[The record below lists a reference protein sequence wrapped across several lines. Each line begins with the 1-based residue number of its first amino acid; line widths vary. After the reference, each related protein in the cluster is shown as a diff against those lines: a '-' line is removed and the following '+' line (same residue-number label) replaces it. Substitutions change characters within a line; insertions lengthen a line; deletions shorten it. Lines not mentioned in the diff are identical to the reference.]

1 MSRVLPYAVPGGGNR
16 ARESGGGSKM
26 GSKKPSVLGKES
38 LMATWRNWAGNQ
50 IAHPQSIES
59 PRNVTEL
66 AAVVAEATAQG
77 QKVKAVGSG
86 HSFTSAAATD
96 GRMIRLD
103 NLSGIS
109 HVDRARNQVT
119 VGAGTRLSDLNTLLH
134 AEGLALAN
142 LGDIAYQTVAGA
154 ISTSTHGTGT
164 ALTGLAGQV
173 VAMTLVNGH
182 GEILECSDSCNA
194 DILDVGRVSVGAVG
208 VISDY
213 TLQAVPSFRLRAL
226 EQPMR
231 LDDVLENVHELAAAH
246 DHFEFFWIPHTKWA
260 LTKRNNRTDDELQP
274 LPRIKGWIEK
284 TFMENYA
291 FGALCRVGRV
301 RPSLIPRLATAL
313 PSSGSR
319 EYVDQS
325 FKIFASPRIVRFYEM
340 EHALPVEAVVPAL
353 RDIRAMVE
361 RKGYMLN
368 FPVEVRFTK
377 GDDVALSTAYGRESA
392 YIAVHVYKGMECEPF
407 FRDVE
412 DILRGYDARPHWGK
426 VHYREAEELSA
437 LYPRWNDFIALRNR
451 LDPLRTF
458 SNAYTDTVFGQ

>member
-1 MSRVLPYAVPGGGNR
+1 
-16 ARESGGGSKM
+16 
-26 GSKKPSVLGKES
+26 
-38 LMATWRNWAGNQ
+38 MAMWRNWAGNQ
-50 IAHPQSIES
+50 KANPVSIVA
-59 PRNVTEL
+59 PRSVGEL
-66 AAVVAEATAQG
+66 AALVASASGKG

-86 HSFTSAAATD
+86 HSFTSAAATN
-96 GRMIRLD
+96 GRMIRLE
-103 NLSGIS
+103 NLSGILHIDHAS
-109 HVDRARNQVT
+109 CQVT
-119 VGAGTRLSDLNTLLH
+119 VGAGTRLSDLNMLLH

-154 ISTSTHGTGT
+154 ISTSTHGTGK

-173 VAMTLVNGH
+173 VAMKLVNGQ
-182 GEILECSDSCNA
+182 GQIIECSKSLNA
-194 DILDVGRVSVGAVG
+194 HIFDVARVSVGALG
-208 VISDY
+208 IITEY

-231 LDDVLENVHELAAAH
+231 LDDVLENAHDLASAH

-260 LTKRNNRTDDELQP
+260 LTKRNNRTEDELQP
-274 LPRIKGWIEK
+274 LPRVKGWIEK

-291 FGALCRVGRV
+291 FGALCRVGRA

-340 EHALPVEAVVPAL
+340 EHALPVEGLVPAL
-353 RDIRAMVE
+353 REIRAMVD
-361 RKGYMLN
+361 RKGYLLN

-377 GDDVALSTAYGRESA
+377 GDDVPLSTAFGRDSA

-412 DILRGYDARPHWGK
+412 DILRAYDARPHWGK
-426 VHYREAEELSA
+426 MHYRDAEELSK
-437 LYPRWNDFIALRNR
+437 LYPRWDEFIALRNQ
-451 LDPLRTF
+451 LDPQRTF
-458 SNAYTDTVFGQ
+458 SNVYSDTVFGK

>member
-1 MSRVLPYAVPGGGNR
+1 
-16 ARESGGGSKM
+16 
-26 GSKKPSVLGKES
+26 
-38 LMATWRNWAGNQ
+38 MATWRNWAGNQ
-50 IAHPQSIES
+50 KANPLSIEAPKS
-59 PRNVTEL
+59 VSEL
-66 AAVVAEATAQG
+66 SAIVSRASEQG

-86 HSFTSAAATD
+86 HSFTSAAATN
-96 GRMIRLD
+96 GRMIRLE
-103 NLSGIS
+103 NLSGIL
-109 HVDRARNQVT
+109 HVDHASCQVT
-119 VGAGTRLSDLNTLLH
+119 VGAGTRLSDLNMLLH
-134 AEGLALAN
+134 TEGLALAN

-154 ISTSTHGTGT
+154 ISTSTHGTGK

-173 VAMTLVNGH
+173 VAMKLINGQ
-182 GEILECSDSCNA
+182 GEIIECSKSVNPH
-194 DILDVGRVSVGAVG
+194 IFDVARVSVGALG
-208 VISDY
+208 IITEY

-231 LDDVLENVHELAAAH
+231 LDEVLENAHELASAH

-260 LTKRNNRTDDELQP
+260 LTKRNNRTEDELQP
-274 LPRIKGWIEK
+274 LPRVKGWIEK

-291 FGALCRVGRV
+291 FGALCRVGRA

-340 EHALPVEAVVPAL
+340 EHALPVEALVPAL
-353 RDIRAMVE
+353 KEICAMVD
-361 RKGYMLN
+361 RKGYLLN

-377 GDDVALSTAYGRESA
+377 GDDVPLSTAYGRDSA

-412 DILRGYDARPHWGK
+412 DILRAYDARPHWGK
-426 VHYREAEELSA
+426 MHYRDAEELSK
-437 LYPRWNDFIALRNR
+437 LYPRWDEFIALRNQ
-451 LDPLRTF
+451 LDPQRTF
-458 SNAYTDTVFGQ
+458 TNAYSDTVFGK

>member
-1 MSRVLPYAVPGGGNR
+1 
-16 ARESGGGSKM
+16 
-26 GSKKPSVLGKES
+26 
-38 LMATWRNWAGNQ
+38 MATWRNWAGNQ
-50 IAHPQSIES
+50 KANPVSIDA
-59 PRNVTEL
+59 PRSVGEL
-66 AAVVAEATAQG
+66 AALVASASGQG

-86 HSFTSAAATD
+86 HSFTSAAATN
-96 GRMIRLD
+96 GRMIRLE
-103 NLSGIS
+103 NLSGILHIDHAS
-109 HVDRARNQVT
+109 CQVT

-134 AEGLALAN
+134 TEGLALAN

-154 ISTSTHGTGT
+154 ISTSTHGTGK

-173 VAMTLVNGH
+173 VAMKLINGQ
-182 GEILECSDSCNA
+182 GEIIECSKSLNPHVF
-194 DILDVGRVSVGAVG
+194 DVARVSVGALG
-208 VISDY
+208 IITEY

-231 LDDVLENVHELAAAH
+231 LDDVLENAHDLASTH

-260 LTKRNNRTDDELQP
+260 LTKRNNRTEDELQP
-274 LPRIKGWIEK
+274 LPRVKGWIEK

-291 FGALCRVGRV
+291 FGAVCRVGRA

-325 FKIFASPRIVRFYEM
+325 YKIFASPRIVRFYEM
-340 EHALPVEAVVPAL
+340 EHALPVEALVPAL
-353 RDIRAMVE
+353 KEIRAMVD
-361 RKGYMLN
+361 RKGYLLN

-377 GDDVALSTAYGRESA
+377 GDDVPLSTAYGRDSA

-412 DILRGYDARPHWGK
+412 DILRAYDARPHWGK
-426 VHYREAEELSA
+426 MHYREAEELSK
-437 LYPRWNDFIALRNR
+437 LYPRWDEFIALRNQ
-451 LDPLRTF
+451 LDPQRTF
-458 SNAYTDTVFGQ
+458 SNAYSDTVFGK

>member
-1 MSRVLPYAVPGGGNR
+1 
-16 ARESGGGSKM
+16 
-26 GSKKPSVLGKES
+26 
-38 LMATWRNWAGNQ
+38 MATWRNWAGNQ
-50 IAHPQSIES
+50 KASPVSIDA
-59 PRNVTEL
+59 PRSVAEL
-66 AAVVAEATAQG
+66 AALVASASEQG

-96 GRMIRLD
+96 GRMIRLE
-103 NLSGIS
+103 NLSGIL
-109 HVDRARNQVT
+109 HVDRATCRVT
-119 VGAGTRLSDLNTLLH
+119 VGAGTRLSELNTLLD

-154 ISTSTHGTGT
+154 ISTSTHGTGK

-173 VAMTLVNGH
+173 VAMKLVNGH
-182 GEILECSDSCNA
+182 GEIIECSQSVNPH
-194 DILDVGRVSVGAVG
+194 IFDVARVSVGALG
-208 VISDY
+208 VITEY

-231 LDDVLENVHELAAAH
+231 LDVVLENAHDLASTN

-260 LTKRNNRTDDELQP
+260 LTKRNNRTEDELQP
-274 LPRIKGWIEK
+274 LPRVKGWIEK

-291 FGALCRVGRV
+291 FGAVCRIGRA

-340 EHALPVEAVVPAL
+340 EHALPVEALVPAL
-353 RDIRAMVE
+353 KEIRAMVD
-361 RKGYMLN
+361 RKGYLLN

-377 GDDVALSTAYGRESA
+377 GDDVPLSTAYGRDSA

-412 DILRGYDARPHWGK
+412 DILRAYDARPHWGK
-426 VHYREAEELSA
+426 MHYREADELSK
-437 LYPRWNDFIALRNR
+437 LYPRWDEFITLRNQ
-451 LDPLRTF
+451 LDPQRTF
-458 SNAYTDTVFGQ
+458 SNAYSDTVFGK

>member
-1 MSRVLPYAVPGGGNR
+1 
-16 ARESGGGSKM
+16 
-26 GSKKPSVLGKES
+26 
-38 LMATWRNWAGNQ
+38 MATWRNWAGNQ
-50 IAHPQSIES
+50 KASPLSIDA
-59 PRNVTEL
+59 PRSVAEL
-66 AAVVAEATAQG
+66 AALVASAYAQG

-86 HSFTSAAATD
+86 HSFTSAAATN
-96 GRMIRLD
+96 GRMIRLE
-103 NLSGIS
+103 NLSGILHIDHAS
-109 HVDRARNQVT
+109 CQVT
-119 VGAGTRLSDLNTLLH
+119 VGAGTRLSDLNLLLH

-154 ISTSTHGTGT
+154 ISTSTHGTGK

-173 VAMTLVNGH
+173 VAMKLINGQ
-182 GEILECSDSCNA
+182 GEIIECSKLLNPH
-194 DILDVGRVSVGAVG
+194 IFDVARVSVGALG
-208 VISDY
+208 IITEY

-231 LDDVLENVHELAAAH
+231 LDDVLENAHDLASTH

-260 LTKRNNRTDDELQP
+260 LTKRNNRTEDELQP
-274 LPRIKGWIEK
+274 LPRVKGWIEK

-291 FGALCRVGRV
+291 FGAVCRVGRA

-325 FKIFASPRIVRFYEM
+325 YKIFASPRIVRFYEM
-340 EHALPVEAVVPAL
+340 EQALPVEALVPAL
-353 RDIRAMVE
+353 KEIRAMVD
-361 RKGYMLN
+361 RKGYLLN

-377 GDDVALSTAYGRESA
+377 GDDVPLSTAYGRDSA

-412 DILRGYDARPHWGK
+412 DILRAYDARPHWGK
-426 VHYREAEELSA
+426 MHYRDAEELSK
-437 LYPRWNDFIALRNR
+437 LYPRWDEFIALRNQ
-451 LDPLRTF
+451 LDPQRTF
-458 SNAYTDTVFGQ
+458 SNAYSDTVFGK

>member
-1 MSRVLPYAVPGGGNR
+1 
-16 ARESGGGSKM
+16 
-26 GSKKPSVLGKES
+26 
-38 LMATWRNWAGNQ
+38 MATWRNWAGNQ
-50 IAHPQSIES
+50 KASPVSIDA
-59 PRNVTEL
+59 PRSVAEL
-66 AAVVAEATAQG
+66 AALVASASEQG

-86 HSFTSAAATD
+86 HSFTSAAATN
-96 GRMIRLD
+96 GRMIRLE
-103 NLSGIS
+103 NLSGIL
-109 HVDRARNQVT
+109 HVDRATCRVT
-119 VGAGTRLSDLNTLLH
+119 VGAGTRLSELNTLLD

-154 ISTSTHGTGT
+154 ISTSTHGTGK

-173 VAMTLVNGH
+173 VAMKLVNGH
-182 GEILECSDSCNA
+182 GEIIECSQSVNPH
-194 DILDVGRVSVGAVG
+194 IFDVARVSVGALG
-208 VISDY
+208 VITEY

-231 LDDVLENVHELAAAH
+231 LDDVLENAHDLASTN

-260 LTKRNNRTDDELQP
+260 LTKRNNRTEDELQP
-274 LPRIKGWIEK
+274 LPRVKGWIEK

-291 FGALCRVGRV
+291 FGAVCRIGRA

-340 EHALPVEAVVPAL
+340 EHALPVEALVPAL
-353 RDIRAMVE
+353 KEIRAMVD
-361 RKGYMLN
+361 RKGYLLN

-377 GDDVALSTAYGRESA
+377 GDDVPLSTAYGRDSA
-392 YIAVHVYKGMECEPF
+392 YIAVHVYKGMECQPF

-412 DILRGYDARPHWGK
+412 DILRAYDARPHWGK
-426 VHYREAEELSA
+426 MHYREADELSK
-437 LYPRWNDFIALRNR
+437 LYPRWNEFITLRNQ
-451 LDPLRTF
+451 LDPQRTF
-458 SNAYTDTVFGQ
+458 SNAYSDTVFGK

>member
-1 MSRVLPYAVPGGGNR
+1 
-16 ARESGGGSKM
+16 
-26 GSKKPSVLGKES
+26 
-38 LMATWRNWAGNQ
+38 MATWRNWAGNQ
-50 IAHPQSIES
+50 KANPVSIDA
-59 PRNVTEL
+59 PRSVGEL
-66 AAVVAEATAQG
+66 AALVASASGQG

-86 HSFTSAAATD
+86 HSFTSAAATN
-96 GRMIRLD
+96 GRMIRLE
-103 NLSGIS
+103 NLSGILHIDHAS
-109 HVDRARNQVT
+109 CQVT
-119 VGAGTRLSDLNTLLH
+119 VGAGTRLSDLNMLLH

-154 ISTSTHGTGT
+154 ISTSTHGTGK

-173 VAMTLVNGH
+173 VAMKLINGQ
-182 GEILECSDSCNA
+182 GEITECSKSLNPH
-194 DILDVGRVSVGAVG
+194 IFDVARVSVGALG
-208 VISDY
+208 IITEY

-231 LDDVLENVHELAAAH
+231 LDDVLENAHDLASAH

-260 LTKRNNRTDDELQP
+260 LTKRNNRTEDELQP
-274 LPRIKGWIEK
+274 LPRVKGWIEK

-291 FGALCRVGRV
+291 FGALCRVGRA

-340 EHALPVEAVVPAL
+340 EHALPVEALVPAL
-353 RDIRAMVE
+353 REIRAMVD
-361 RKGYMLN
+361 RKGYLLN

-377 GDDVALSTAYGRESA
+377 GDDVPLSTAFGRDSA

-412 DILRGYDARPHWGK
+412 DILRAYDARPHWGK
-426 VHYREAEELSA
+426 MHYRDAEELSK
-437 LYPRWNDFIALRNR
+437 LYPRWDEFIALRNQ
-451 LDPLRTF
+451 LDPQRTF
-458 SNAYTDTVFGQ
+458 SNVYSDTVFGK

>member
-1 MSRVLPYAVPGGGNR
+1 
-16 ARESGGGSKM
+16 
-26 GSKKPSVLGKES
+26 
-38 LMATWRNWAGNQ
+38 MATWRNWAGNQ
-50 IAHPQSIES
+50 KANPVSIDA
-59 PRNVTEL
+59 PRSVGEL
-66 AAVVAEATAQG
+66 AALVASASGQG

-86 HSFTSAAATD
+86 HSFTSAAATN
-96 GRMIRLD
+96 GRMIRLE
-103 NLSGIS
+103 NLSGILHIDHAS
-109 HVDRARNQVT
+109 CQVT
-119 VGAGTRLSDLNTLLH
+119 VGAGTRLSDLNMLLH

-154 ISTSTHGTGT
+154 ISTSTHGTGK

-173 VAMTLVNGH
+173 VAMKLINGQ
-182 GEILECSDSCNA
+182 GEIIECSKSLNPH
-194 DILDVGRVSVGAVG
+194 IFDVARVSVGALG
-208 VISDY
+208 IITEY

-231 LDDVLENVHELAAAH
+231 LDDVLENAHDLASAH

-260 LTKRNNRTDDELQP
+260 LTKRNNRTEDELQP
-274 LPRIKGWIEK
+274 LPRVKGWIEK

-291 FGALCRVGRV
+291 FGALCRVGRA

-340 EHALPVEAVVPAL
+340 EHALPVEGLVPAL
-353 RDIRAMVE
+353 REIRAMVD
-361 RKGYMLN
+361 RKGYLLN

-377 GDDVALSTAYGRESA
+377 GDDVPLSTAFGRDSA

-412 DILRGYDARPHWGK
+412 DILRAYDARPHWGK
-426 VHYREAEELSA
+426 MHYRDAEELSK
-437 LYPRWNDFIALRNR
+437 LYPRWDEFIALRNQ
-451 LDPLRTF
+451 LDPQRTF
-458 SNAYTDTVFGQ
+458 SNVYSDTVFGK

>member
-1 MSRVLPYAVPGGGNR
+1 
-16 ARESGGGSKM
+16 
-26 GSKKPSVLGKES
+26 
-38 LMATWRNWAGNQ
+38 MATWRNWAGNQ
-50 IAHPQSIES
+50 KASPLSIDA
-59 PRNVTEL
+59 PRSVAEL
-66 AAVVAEATAQG
+66 AALVASASEQG

-86 HSFTSAAATD
+86 HSFTSAAATN
-96 GRMIRLD
+96 GRMIRLE
-103 NLSGIS
+103 NLSGIL
-109 HVDRARNQVT
+109 HVDRATCRVT
-119 VGAGTRLSDLNTLLH
+119 VGAGTRLSELNTLLD

-154 ISTSTHGTGT
+154 ISTSTHGTGK

-173 VAMTLVNGH
+173 VAMKLVNGH
-182 GEILECSDSCNA
+182 GEIIECSQSVNPH
-194 DILDVGRVSVGAVG
+194 IFDVARVSVGALG
-208 VISDY
+208 VITEY

-231 LDDVLENVHELAAAH
+231 LDDVLENAHDLASTN

-260 LTKRNNRTDDELQP
+260 LTKRNNRTEDELQP
-274 LPRIKGWIEK
+274 LPRVKGWIEK

-291 FGALCRVGRV
+291 FGAVCRIGRA

-340 EHALPVEAVVPAL
+340 EHALPVEALVPAL
-353 RDIRAMVE
+353 KEIRAMVD
-361 RKGYMLN
+361 RKGYLLN

-377 GDDVALSTAYGRESA
+377 GDDVPLSTAYGRDSA

-412 DILRGYDARPHWGK
+412 DILRAYDARPHWGK
-426 VHYREAEELSA
+426 MHYREADELSK
-437 LYPRWNDFIALRNR
+437 LYPRWDEFITLRNQ
-451 LDPLRTF
+451 LDPQRTF
-458 SNAYTDTVFGQ
+458 SNAYSDTVIGK

>member
-1 MSRVLPYAVPGGGNR
+1 
-16 ARESGGGSKM
+16 
-26 GSKKPSVLGKES
+26 
-38 LMATWRNWAGNQ
+38 MAMWRNWAGNQ
-50 IAHPQSIES
+50 KANPVSIVA
-59 PRNVTEL
+59 PRSVGEL
-66 AAVVAEATAQG
+66 AALVASASGKG

-86 HSFTSAAATD
+86 HSFTSAAATN
-96 GRMIRLD
+96 GRMIRLE
-103 NLSGIS
+103 NLSGILHIDHAS
-109 HVDRARNQVT
+109 CQVT
-119 VGAGTRLSDLNTLLH
+119 VGAGTRLSDLNMLLH

-154 ISTSTHGTGT
+154 ISTSTHGTGK

-173 VAMTLVNGH
+173 VAMKLVNGQ
-182 GEILECSDSCNA
+182 GEIIECSKSLNA
-194 DILDVGRVSVGAVG
+194 HIFDVARVSVGALG
-208 VISDY
+208 IITEY

-231 LDDVLENVHELAAAH
+231 LDDVLENAHDLASAH

-260 LTKRNNRTDDELQP
+260 LTKRNNRTEDELQP
-274 LPRIKGWIEK
+274 LPRVKGWIEK

-291 FGALCRVGRV
+291 FGALCRVGRA

-340 EHALPVEAVVPAL
+340 EHALPVEALVPAL
-353 RDIRAMVE
+353 REIRAMVD
-361 RKGYMLN
+361 RKGYLLN

-377 GDDVALSTAYGRESA
+377 GDDVPLSTAFGRDSA

-412 DILRGYDARPHWGK
+412 DILRAYDARPHWGK
-426 VHYREAEELSA
+426 MHYRDAEELSK
-437 LYPRWNDFIALRNR
+437 LYPRWDEFIALRNQ
-451 LDPLRTF
+451 LDPQRTF
-458 SNAYTDTVFGQ
+458 SNVYSDTVFGK

>member
-1 MSRVLPYAVPGGGNR
+1 
-16 ARESGGGSKM
+16 
-26 GSKKPSVLGKES
+26 
-38 LMATWRNWAGNQ
+38 MATWRNWAGNQ
-50 IAHPQSIES
+50 VAHPQSIES
-59 PRNVTEL
+59 PRNVGEL
-66 AAVVAEATAQG
+66 AEIVAQASARG
-77 QKVKAVGSG
+77 QKIKAVGSG

-96 GRMIRLD
+96 GRMLRLE
-103 NLSGIS
+103 NLRGIS
-109 HVDRARNQVT
+109 HVDREKNQVT
-119 VGAGTRLSDLNTLLH
+119 VGAGTRLSELNTLLH

-142 LGDIAYQTVAGA
+142 MGDIAYQTVAGA
-154 ISTSTHGTGT
+154 ISTSTHGTGK

-173 VAMTLVNGH
+173 VAMTMVNGN
-182 GEILECSDSCNA
+182 GEIVECSATSHS
-194 DILDVGRVSVGAVG
+194 DVFEAGRVSVGALG
-208 VISDY
+208 VVSQY
-213 TLQAVPSFRLRAL
+213 TLQVVPSFRLRAL

-231 LDDVLENVHELAAAH
+231 LDDVLENAHELAAAH

-260 LTKRNNRTDDELQP
+260 LTKRNNLTDDELQP
-274 LPRIKGWIEK
+274 LPRVRGWVEK

-291 FGALCRVGRV
+291 FGAVCRVGRA

-353 RDIRAMVE
+353 KEIRAMVD
-361 RKGYMLN
+361 RKGYLLN

-377 GDDVALSTAYGRESA
+377 GDDVALSTAYGRDSA

-426 VHYREAEELSA
+426 MHYRDAAELST
-437 LYPRWNDFIALRNR
+437 LYPKWNDFIALRDR
-451 LDPLRTF
+451 LDPGRTF
-458 SNAYTDTVFGQ
+458 ANAYTDTVFGK

>member
-1 MSRVLPYAVPGGGNR
+1 
-16 ARESGGGSKM
+16 
-26 GSKKPSVLGKES
+26 
-38 LMATWRNWAGNQ
+38 MATWRNWAGNQ
-50 IAHPQSIES
+50 KASPVSIDA
-59 PRNVTEL
+59 PRSVAEL
-66 AAVVAEATAQG
+66 AALVASATEQG

-86 HSFTSAAATD
+86 HSFTSAAATN
-96 GRMIRLD
+96 GRMIRLE
-103 NLSGIS
+103 NLSGIL
-109 HVDRARNQVT
+109 HVDRATCQVT
-119 VGAGTRLSDLNTLLH
+119 VGAGTRLSELNTLLD

-154 ISTSTHGTGT
+154 ISTSTHGTGK

-173 VAMTLVNGH
+173 VAMKLVNGH
-182 GEILECSDSCNA
+182 GEIIECSQSVNPH
-194 DILDVGRVSVGAVG
+194 IFDVARVSVGALG
-208 VISDY
+208 VITEY

-231 LDDVLENVHELAAAH
+231 LDVVLENAHDLASTN

-260 LTKRNNRTDDELQP
+260 LTKRNNRTEDELQP
-274 LPRIKGWIEK
+274 LPRVKGWIEK

-291 FGALCRVGRV
+291 FGAVCRIGRA

-340 EHALPVEAVVPAL
+340 EHALPVEALVPAL
-353 RDIRAMVE
+353 KEIRAMVD
-361 RKGYMLN
+361 RKGYLLN

-377 GDDVALSTAYGRESA
+377 GDDVPLSTAYGRDSA
-392 YIAVHVYKGMECEPF
+392 YIAVHVYKGMECQPF

-412 DILRGYDARPHWGK
+412 DILRAYDARPHWGK
-426 VHYREAEELSA
+426 MHYREADELSK
-437 LYPRWNDFIALRNR
+437 LYPRWDEFITLRNQ
-451 LDPLRTF
+451 LDPQRTF
-458 SNAYTDTVFGQ
+458 SNAYSDTVFGK

>member
-1 MSRVLPYAVPGGGNR
+1 
-16 ARESGGGSKM
+16 
-26 GSKKPSVLGKES
+26 
-38 LMATWRNWAGNQ
+38 MATWRNWAGNQ
-50 IAHPQSIES
+50 KANPVSIDA
-59 PRNVTEL
+59 PRSVGEL
-66 AAVVAEATAQG
+66 AALVASASGQG

-86 HSFTSAAATD
+86 HSFTSAAATN
-96 GRMIRLD
+96 GRMIRLE
-103 NLSGIS
+103 NLSGILHIDHAS
-109 HVDRARNQVT
+109 CQVT

-134 AEGLALAN
+134 TEGLALAN

-154 ISTSTHGTGT
+154 ISTSTHGTGK

-173 VAMTLVNGH
+173 VAMKLINGQ
-182 GEILECSDSCNA
+182 GEIIECSKSLNPH
-194 DILDVGRVSVGAVG
+194 IFDVARVSVGALG
-208 VISDY
+208 IITEY

-231 LDDVLENVHELAAAH
+231 LDDVLENAHDLANVH

-260 LTKRNNRTDDELQP
+260 LTKRNNRTEDELQP
-274 LPRIKGWIEK
+274 LPCVKGWIDK

-291 FGALCRVGRV
+291 FGALCRIGRA

-340 EHALPVEAVVPAL
+340 EHALPVEALVPAL
-353 RDIRAMVE
+353 KEIRAMVH
-361 RKGYMLN
+361 RKGYLLN

-377 GDDVALSTAYGRESA
+377 GDDVPLSTAFGRDSA

-412 DILRGYDARPHWGK
+412 DILRAYDARPHWGK
-426 VHYREAEELSA
+426 MHYRDAEELSK
-437 LYPRWNDFIALRNR
+437 LYPRWDEFIALRNQ
-451 LDPLRTF
+451 LDPQRTF
-458 SNAYTDTVFGQ
+458 SNAYSDTVFGK

>member
-1 MSRVLPYAVPGGGNR
+1 
-16 ARESGGGSKM
+16 
-26 GSKKPSVLGKES
+26 
-38 LMATWRNWAGNQ
+38 MATWRNWAGNQ

-59 PRNVTEL
+59 PRNVSEL
-66 AAVVAEATAQG
+66 AAIVAEASSRG

-86 HSFTSAAATD
+86 HSFTSAATTD

-109 HVDRARNQVT
+109 HVDRTKNQVT

-173 VAMTLVNGH
+173 VSMTVVDGH
-182 GEILECSDSCNA
+182 GEILECSDSCHA

-208 VISDY
+208 VISEY

-231 LDDVLENVHELAAAH
+231 LDDVLENVQELATAH

-274 LPRIKGWIEK
+274 LPRFKGWIEK

-291 FGALCRVGRV
+291 FGALCRVGRA

-325 FKIFASPRIVRFYEM
+325 FKIFASPRVVRFYEM

-361 RKGYMLN
+361 RKGYLLN

-426 VHYREAEELSA
+426 VHYRDAEELST
-437 LYPRWNDFIALRNR
+437 LYPRWNEFIALRNR

-458 SNAYTDTVFGQ
+458 SNAYTDTVFGK

>member
-1 MSRVLPYAVPGGGNR
+1 
-16 ARESGGGSKM
+16 
-26 GSKKPSVLGKES
+26 
-38 LMATWRNWAGNQ
+38 MATWRNWAGNQ
-50 IAHPQSIES
+50 KANPLSIEAPKS
-59 PRNVTEL
+59 VSEL
-66 AAVVAEATAQG
+66 SAIVSRASEQG

-86 HSFTSAAATD
+86 HSFTSAAATN
-96 GRMIRLD
+96 GRMIRLE
-103 NLSGIS
+103 NLNGILHIDHAS
-109 HVDRARNQVT
+109 CQVT
-119 VGAGTRLSDLNTLLH
+119 VGGGTRLSDLNMLLH
-134 AEGLALAN
+134 TEGLALAN

-154 ISTSTHGTGT
+154 ISTSTHGTGK

-173 VAMTLVNGH
+173 VAMKLIDGQ
-182 GEILECSDSCNA
+182 GEIIECSKTLNPQ
-194 DILDVGRVSVGAVG
+194 IFDVARVSVGALG
-208 VISDY
+208 IITEY

-231 LDDVLENVHELAAAH
+231 LDDVLENAHDLASAH

-260 LTKRNNRTDDELQP
+260 LTKRNNRTEDELQP
-274 LPRIKGWIEK
+274 LPRVKGWIDK

-291 FGALCRVGRV
+291 FGALCRVGRA

-340 EHALPVEAVVPAL
+340 EHALPVEALVPAL
-353 RDIRAMVE
+353 KEICAMVD
-361 RKGYMLN
+361 RKGYLLN

-377 GDDVALSTAYGRESA
+377 GDDVPLSTAYGRDSA

-412 DILRGYDARPHWGK
+412 DILREYDARPHWGK
-426 VHYREAEELSA
+426 MHYRDAEELSK
-437 LYPRWNDFIALRNR
+437 LYPRWDEFIALRNQ
-451 LDPLRTF
+451 LDPQRTF
-458 SNAYTDTVFGQ
+458 SNAYSDTVFGK

>member
-1 MSRVLPYAVPGGGNR
+1 
-16 ARESGGGSKM
+16 
-26 GSKKPSVLGKES
+26 
-38 LMATWRNWAGNQ
+38 MATWRNWAGNQ
-50 IAHPQSIES
+50 KANPVSIDA
-59 PRNVTEL
+59 PRSVGEL
-66 AAVVAEATAQG
+66 AALVASASGKG

-86 HSFTSAAATD
+86 HSFTSAAATN
-96 GRMIRLD
+96 GRMIRLE
-103 NLSGIS
+103 NLSGILHIDHAS
-109 HVDRARNQVT
+109 CQVT
-119 VGAGTRLSDLNTLLH
+119 VGAGTRLSDLNMLLH

-154 ISTSTHGTGT
+154 ISTSTHGTGK

-173 VAMTLVNGH
+173 VAMKLINGQ
-182 GEILECSDSCNA
+182 GEIIECSKSLNPH
-194 DILDVGRVSVGAVG
+194 IFDVARVSVGALG
-208 VISDY
+208 IITEY

-231 LDDVLENVHELAAAH
+231 LDDVLENAHDLASAH

-260 LTKRNNRTDDELQP
+260 LTKRNNRTEDELQP
-274 LPRIKGWIEK
+274 LPRVKGWIEK

-291 FGALCRVGRV
+291 FGALCRVGRA

-340 EHALPVEAVVPAL
+340 EHALPVEALVPAL
-353 RDIRAMVE
+353 REIRAMVD
-361 RKGYMLN
+361 RKGYLLN

-377 GDDVALSTAYGRESA
+377 GDDVPLSTAFGRDSA

-412 DILRGYDARPHWGK
+412 DILRAYEARPHWGK
-426 VHYREAEELSA
+426 MHYRDAEELSK
-437 LYPRWNDFIALRNR
+437 LYPRWDEFIALRNK
-451 LDPLRTF
+451 LDPQRTF
-458 SNAYTDTVFGQ
+458 SNVYSDTVFGK

>member
-1 MSRVLPYAVPGGGNR
+1 
-16 ARESGGGSKM
+16 
-26 GSKKPSVLGKES
+26 
-38 LMATWRNWAGNQ
+38 MAQASTR
-50 IAHPQSIES
+50 
-59 PRNVTEL
+59 
-66 AAVVAEATAQG
+66 G
-77 QKVKAVGSG
+77 QKIKAVGSG

-96 GRMIRLD
+96 GRMLRLE
-103 NLSGIS
+103 NLRGIS
-109 HVDRARNQVT
+109 HVDREKNQVT
-119 VGAGTRLSDLNTLLH
+119 VGAGTRLSELNTLLH

-142 LGDIAYQTVAGA
+142 MGDIAYQTVAGA
-154 ISTSTHGTGT
+154 ISTSTHGTGK

-173 VAMTLVNGH
+173 VAMTMVNGN
-182 GEILECSDSCNA
+182 GEIVECSATSHS
-194 DILDVGRVSVGAVG
+194 DVFEAGRVSVGALG
-208 VISDY
+208 VVSQY
-213 TLQAVPSFRLRAL
+213 TLQVVPSFRLRAL

-231 LDDVLENVHELAAAH
+231 LDDVLENAH
-246 DHFEFFWIPHTKWA
+246 DLSATNDHFEFFWIPHTKWA

-274 LPRIKGWIEK
+274 LPRVRGWVEK

-291 FGALCRVGRV
+291 FGAVCRVGRA

-353 RDIRAMVE
+353 KEIRAMVD
-361 RKGYMLN
+361 RKGYLLN

-377 GDDVALSTAYGRESA
+377 GDDVALSTAYGRDSA

-426 VHYREAEELSA
+426 MHYRDAAELST
-437 LYPRWNDFIALRNR
+437 LYPKWNDFIALRDR
-451 LDPLRTF
+451 LDPGRTF
-458 SNAYTDTVFGQ
+458 ANAYTDTVFGK

>member
-1 MSRVLPYAVPGGGNR
+1 
-16 ARESGGGSKM
+16 
-26 GSKKPSVLGKES
+26 
-38 LMATWRNWAGNQ
+38 MATWRNWAGNQ
-50 IAHPQSIES
+50 KANPVSIDA
-59 PRNVTEL
+59 PRSVGEL
-66 AAVVAEATAQG
+66 AALVASASGQG

-86 HSFTSAAATD
+86 HSFTSAAATN
-96 GRMIRLD
+96 GRMIRLE
-103 NLSGIS
+103 NLSGILHIDHAS
-109 HVDRARNQVT
+109 CQVT
-119 VGAGTRLSDLNTLLH
+119 VGAGTRLSDLNMLLH

-154 ISTSTHGTGT
+154 ISTSTHGTGK

-173 VAMTLVNGH
+173 VAMKLINGQ
-182 GEILECSDSCNA
+182 GEIIECSKSLNPH
-194 DILDVGRVSVGAVG
+194 IFDVARVSVGALG
-208 VISDY
+208 IITEY

-231 LDDVLENVHELAAAH
+231 LDDVLENAHDLASAH

-260 LTKRNNRTDDELQP
+260 LTKRNNRTEDELQP
-274 LPRIKGWIEK
+274 LPRVKGWIEK

-291 FGALCRVGRV
+291 FGALCRVGRA

-340 EHALPVEAVVPAL
+340 EHALPVEALVPAL
-353 RDIRAMVE
+353 REIRGMVD
-361 RKGYMLN
+361 RKGYLLN

-377 GDDVALSTAYGRESA
+377 GDDVPLSTAFGRDSA

-412 DILRGYDARPHWGK
+412 DILRAYDARPHWGK
-426 VHYREAEELSA
+426 MHYRDAEELSK
-437 LYPRWNDFIALRNR
+437 LYPRWDEFIALRNQ
-451 LDPLRTF
+451 LDPQRTF
-458 SNAYTDTVFGQ
+458 SNVYSDTVFGK

>member
-1 MSRVLPYAVPGGGNR
+1 
-16 ARESGGGSKM
+16 
-26 GSKKPSVLGKES
+26 
-38 LMATWRNWAGNQ
+38 MATWRNWAGNQ
-50 IAHPQSIES
+50 KASPLSIDT
-59 PRNVTEL
+59 PRDVGEL
-66 AAVVAEATAQG
+66 AALVASAADLG

-86 HSFTSAAATD
+86 HSFTSAAATN
-96 GRMIRLD
+96 GRMVRLE
-103 NLSGIS
+103 NLRGIL
-109 HVDRARNQVT
+109 HIDRASSQVT

-154 ISTSTHGTGT
+154 ISTSTHGTGK

-173 VAMTLVNGH
+173 VAMKLINGQ
-182 GEILECSDSCNA
+182 GQIIECSKSVNSH
-194 DILDVGRVSVGAVG
+194 IFDVARVSVGALG
-208 VISDY
+208 IITEY

-231 LDDVLENVHELAAAH
+231 LDDVLDNVHDLASAH

-260 LTKRNNRTDDELQP
+260 LTKRNNRTEDELQP
-274 LPRIKGWIEK
+274 LPRVKGWIEK

-291 FGALCRVGRV
+291 FGALCRVGRA

-340 EHALPVEAVVPAL
+340 EHALPAEALVPAL
-353 RDIRAMVE
+353 KEIRAMVD
-361 RKGYMLN
+361 RKGYLLN

-377 GDDVALSTAYGRESA
+377 GDDVPLSTAYGRDSA

-412 DILRGYDARPHWGK
+412 DILRSYDARPHWGK
-426 VHYREAEELSA
+426 MHYRDAEELSK
-437 LYPRWNDFIALRNR
+437 LYPRWDEFIALRNQ
-451 LDPLRTF
+451 LDPQRTF
-458 SNAYTDTVFGQ
+458 SNAYSDTVFGK

>member
-1 MSRVLPYAVPGGGNR
+1 
-16 ARESGGGSKM
+16 
-26 GSKKPSVLGKES
+26 
-38 LMATWRNWAGNQ
+38 MATWRNWAGNQ
-50 IAHPQSIES
+50 KASPVSIDA
-59 PRNVTEL
+59 PRSVAEL
-66 AAVVAEATAQG
+66 AALVASASEQG

-86 HSFTSAAATD
+86 HSFTSAAATN
-96 GRMIRLD
+96 GRMIRLE
-103 NLSGIS
+103 NLSGIL
-109 HVDRARNQVT
+109 HVDRATCRVT
-119 VGAGTRLSDLNTLLH
+119 VGAGTRLSELNTLLD

-154 ISTSTHGTGT
+154 ISTSTHGTGK

-173 VAMTLVNGH
+173 VAMKLVNGL
-182 GEILECSDSCNA
+182 GEIIECSQSVNPH
-194 DILDVGRVSVGAVG
+194 IFDVARVSVGALG
-208 VISDY
+208 VITEY
-213 TLQAVPSFRLRAL
+213 ILQAVPSFRLRAL

-231 LDDVLENVHELAAAH
+231 LDEVLENAHDLASTN

-260 LTKRNNRTDDELQP
+260 LTKRNNRTEDELQP
-274 LPRIKGWIEK
+274 LPRVKGWIEK

-291 FGALCRVGRV
+291 FGAVCRIGRA

-340 EHALPVEAVVPAL
+340 EHALPVEALVPAL
-353 RDIRAMVE
+353 KEIRAMVD
-361 RKGYMLN
+361 RKGYLLN

-377 GDDVALSTAYGRESA
+377 GDDVPLSTAYGRDSA

-412 DILRGYDARPHWGK
+412 DILRAYDARPHWGK
-426 VHYREAEELSA
+426 MHYREADELSK
-437 LYPRWNDFIALRNR
+437 LYPRWDEFITLRNQ
-451 LDPLRTF
+451 LDPQRTF
-458 SNAYTDTVFGQ
+458 SNAYSDTVFGK

>member
-1 MSRVLPYAVPGGGNR
+1 
-16 ARESGGGSKM
+16 
-26 GSKKPSVLGKES
+26 
-38 LMATWRNWAGNQ
+38 MATWRNWAGNQ
-50 IAHPQSIES
+50 KASPVSIDA
-59 PRNVTEL
+59 PRSVAEL
-66 AAVVAEATAQG
+66 AALVASASEQG

-86 HSFTSAAATD
+86 HSFTSAAATN
-96 GRMIRLD
+96 GRMIRLE
-103 NLSGIS
+103 NLSGIL
-109 HVDRARNQVT
+109 HIDRATCRVT
-119 VGAGTRLSDLNTLLH
+119 VGAGTRLSELNTLLD

-154 ISTSTHGTGT
+154 ISTSTHGTGK

-173 VAMTLVNGH
+173 VAMKLVNGL
-182 GEILECSDSCNA
+182 GEIIECSQSVNPH
-194 DILDVGRVSVGAVG
+194 IFDVARVSVGALG
-208 VISDY
+208 VITEY

-231 LDDVLENVHELAAAH
+231 LDEVLENAHDLASTN

-260 LTKRNNRTDDELQP
+260 LTKRNNRTEDELQP
-274 LPRIKGWIEK
+274 LPRVKGWIEK

-291 FGALCRVGRV
+291 FGAVCRIGRA

-340 EHALPVEAVVPAL
+340 EHALPVEALVPAL
-353 RDIRAMVE
+353 KEIRAMVD
-361 RKGYMLN
+361 RKGYLLN

-377 GDDVALSTAYGRESA
+377 GDDVPLSTAYGRDSA

-412 DILRGYDARPHWGK
+412 DILRAYDARPHWGK
-426 VHYREAEELSA
+426 MHYREADELSK
-437 LYPRWNDFIALRNR
+437 LYPRWDEFITLRNQ
-451 LDPLRTF
+451 LDPQRTF
-458 SNAYTDTVFGQ
+458 SNAYSDTVFGK

>member
-1 MSRVLPYAVPGGGNR
+1 
-16 ARESGGGSKM
+16 
-26 GSKKPSVLGKES
+26 
-38 LMATWRNWAGNQ
+38 MATWRNWAGNQ
-50 IAHPQSIES
+50 KASPVSIDV
-59 PRNVTEL
+59 PRSVAEL
-66 AAVVAEATAQG
+66 AALVASASEQG

-86 HSFTSAAATD
+86 HSFTSAAATN
-96 GRMIRLD
+96 GRMIRLE
-103 NLSGIS
+103 NLSGIL
-109 HVDRARNQVT
+109 HVDRATCRVT
-119 VGAGTRLSDLNTLLH
+119 VGAGTRLSELNTLLD

-154 ISTSTHGTGT
+154 ISTSTHGTGK

-173 VAMTLVNGH
+173 VAMKLVNGL
-182 GEILECSDSCNA
+182 GEIIECSQSVNPH
-194 DILDVGRVSVGAVG
+194 IFDVARVSVGALG
-208 VISDY
+208 VITEY

-231 LDDVLENVHELAAAH
+231 LDEVLENAHDLASTN

-260 LTKRNNRTDDELQP
+260 LTKRNNRTEDELQP
-274 LPRIKGWIEK
+274 LPRVKGWIEK

-291 FGALCRVGRV
+291 FGAVCRIGRA

-340 EHALPVEAVVPAL
+340 EHALPVEALVPAL
-353 RDIRAMVE
+353 REIRAMVD
-361 RKGYMLN
+361 RKGYLLN

-377 GDDVALSTAYGRESA
+377 GDDVPLSTAYGRDSA
-392 YIAVHVYKGMECEPF
+392 YIAVHVYKGMECQPF

-412 DILRGYDARPHWGK
+412 DILRAYDARPHWGK
-426 VHYREAEELSA
+426 MHYREADELSK
-437 LYPRWNDFIALRNR
+437 LYPRWNEFIALRNQ
-451 LDPLRTF
+451 LDPQRTF
-458 SNAYTDTVFGQ
+458 SNAYSDTVFGK

>member
-1 MSRVLPYAVPGGGNR
+1 
-16 ARESGGGSKM
+16 
-26 GSKKPSVLGKES
+26 
-38 LMATWRNWAGNQ
+38 MATWRNWAGNQ
-50 IAHPQSIES
+50 KASPLSIES
-59 PRNVTEL
+59 PRSVGEL
-66 AAVVAEATAQG
+66 AALVASASELG

-86 HSFTSAAATD
+86 HSFTSAAATN
-96 GRMIRLD
+96 GRMVRLES
-103 NLSGIS
+103 LSGILNI
-109 HVDRARNQVT
+109 DRAKCQVT

-134 AEGLALAN
+134 SEGLALAN

-154 ISTSTHGTGT
+154 ISTSTHGTGK

-173 VAMTLVNGH
+173 VAMKLINGK
-182 GEILECSDSCNA
+182 GEIIECSKSVNPQ
-194 DILDVGRVSVGAVG
+194 IFDVARVSVGALG
-208 VISDY
+208 IITEY

-231 LDDVLENVHELAAAH
+231 LDDVLENAHELASAH

-260 LTKRNNRTDDELQP
+260 LTKRNNRTEDELQP
-274 LPRIKGWIEK
+274 LPRVKGWIEK

-291 FGALCRVGRV
+291 FGAVCRVGRA

-325 FKIFASPRIVRFYEM
+325 YKIFASPRIVRFYEM
-340 EHALPVEAVVPAL
+340 EHALPVEALVPAL
-353 RDIRAMVE
+353 KEIRAMVD
-361 RKGYMLN
+361 RKGYLLN

-377 GDDVALSTAYGRESA
+377 GDDVPLSTAYGRDSA

-412 DILRGYDARPHWGK
+412 DILRAYDARPHWGK
-426 VHYREAEELSA
+426 MHYRDAEELSK
-437 LYPRWNDFIALRNR
+437 LYPRWDEFIALRDQ
-451 LDPLRTF
+451 LDPQRTF
-458 SNAYTDTVFGQ
+458 SNAYSDTVFGK

>member
-1 MSRVLPYAVPGGGNR
+1 
-16 ARESGGGSKM
+16 
-26 GSKKPSVLGKES
+26 
-38 LMATWRNWAGNQ
+38 MATWRNWAGNQ

-66 AAVVAEATAQG
+66 AAVVAEASARG

-86 HSFTSAAATD
+86 HSFTSAAVTD

-109 HVDRARNQVT
+109 HVDRTKNQVT

-173 VAMTLVNGH
+173 VAMTLVNGQ
-182 GEILECSDSCNA
+182 GEIIECSDSCRA
-194 DILDVGRVSVGAVG
+194 DILNVGRVSVGALG
-208 VISDY
+208 VISEY
-213 TLQAVPSFRLRAL
+213 TLQVVPSFRLRAL

-231 LDDVLENVHELAAAH
+231 LDDVLENVHELATAH

-291 FGALCRVGRV
+291 FGAVCRVGRA

-325 FKIFASPRIVRFYEM
+325 FKIFASPRVVRFYEM

-353 RDIRAMVE
+353 RDIRALIE
-361 RKGYMLN
+361 RKGYLLN

-377 GDDVALSTAYGRESA
+377 GDDVALSTAYGRDSA

-458 SNAYTDTVFGQ
+458 SNAYTDTVFGK

>member
-1 MSRVLPYAVPGGGNR
+1 
-16 ARESGGGSKM
+16 
-26 GSKKPSVLGKES
+26 
-38 LMATWRNWAGNQ
+38 MATWRNWAGNQ
-50 IAHPQSIES
+50 KASPVSIDA
-59 PRNVTEL
+59 PRS
-66 AAVVAEATAQG
+66 VAELTALVASASEQG

-86 HSFTSAAATD
+86 HSFTSAAATN
-96 GRMIRLD
+96 GRMIRLE
-103 NLSGIS
+103 NLSGIL
-109 HVDRARNQVT
+109 HVDRATCRVT
-119 VGAGTRLSDLNTLLH
+119 VGAGTRLSELNTLLD

-154 ISTSTHGTGT
+154 ISTSTHGTGK

-173 VAMTLVNGH
+173 VAMKLVNGL
-182 GEILECSDSCNA
+182 GEIIECSQSVNPH
-194 DILDVGRVSVGAVG
+194 IFDVARVSVGALG
-208 VISDY
+208 VITEY

-231 LDDVLENVHELAAAH
+231 LDEVLENAHDLASTN

-260 LTKRNNRTDDELQP
+260 LTKRNNRTEDELQP
-274 LPRIKGWIEK
+274 LPRVKGWIEK

-291 FGALCRVGRV
+291 FGAVCRIGRA

-340 EHALPVEAVVPAL
+340 EHALPVEALVPAL
-353 RDIRAMVE
+353 KEIRAMVD
-361 RKGYMLN
+361 RKGYLLN

-377 GDDVALSTAYGRESA
+377 GDDVPLSTAYGRDSA

-412 DILRGYDARPHWGK
+412 DILRAYDARPHWGK
-426 VHYREAEELSA
+426 MHYREADELSK
-437 LYPRWNDFIALRNR
+437 LYPRWDEFIALRDQ
-451 LDPLRTF
+451 LDPQRTF
-458 SNAYTDTVFGQ
+458 SNAYSDTVFGK

>member
-1 MSRVLPYAVPGGGNR
+1 
-16 ARESGGGSKM
+16 
-26 GSKKPSVLGKES
+26 
-38 LMATWRNWAGNQ
+38 MATWRNWAGNQ
-50 IAHPQSIES
+50 TAHPQSIES
-59 PRNVTEL
+59 PRDVSEL
-66 AAVVAEATAQG
+66 AAIVAEASSHG

-96 GRMIRLD
+96 GRMIRLS

-109 HVDRARNQVT
+109 HVNRSNKQVT

-173 VAMTLVNGH
+173 VAMSLVNGQ
-182 GEILECSDSCNA
+182 GEVIECSKDTNA
-194 DILDVGRVSVGAVG
+194 DILEIGRVSVGALG
-208 VISDY
+208 VISEY

-231 LDDVLENVHELAAAH
+231 LDDVLENVHELAAEH

-274 LPRIKGWIEK
+274 LPRIKGWVEK

-291 FGALCRVGRV
+291 FGALCRIGRA

-340 EHALPVEAVVPAL
+340 EHALPAEAVVPAL
-353 RDIRAMVE
+353 REIRAMVD

-377 GDDVALSTAYGRESA
+377 GDDVALSTAYGRPTA

-426 VHYREAEELSA
+426 MHYRDADELSG
-437 LYPRWNDFIALRNR
+437 LYPRWNDFIALRER

-458 SNAYTDTVFGQ
+458 SNAYTDTVFGK

>member
-1 MSRVLPYAVPGGGNR
+1 
-16 ARESGGGSKM
+16 
-26 GSKKPSVLGKES
+26 
-38 LMATWRNWAGNQ
+38 MATWRNWAGNQ
-50 IAHPQSIES
+50 KASPVSIDA
-59 PRNVTEL
+59 PRSVAEL
-66 AAVVAEATAQG
+66 AALVASASEQG

-86 HSFTSAAATD
+86 HSFTSAAATN
-96 GRMIRLD
+96 GRMIRLE
-103 NLSGIS
+103 NLSGIL
-109 HVDRARNQVT
+109 HVDRATCRVT
-119 VGAGTRLSDLNTLLH
+119 VGAGTRLSELNTLLD

-154 ISTSTHGTGT
+154 ISTSTHGTGK

-173 VAMTLVNGH
+173 VAMKLVNGL
-182 GEILECSDSCNA
+182 GEIIECSQSVNPH
-194 DILDVGRVSVGAVG
+194 IFDVARVSVGALG
-208 VISDY
+208 VITEY

-231 LDDVLENVHELAAAH
+231 LDDVLENAHDLASTN

-260 LTKRNNRTDDELQP
+260 LTKRNNRTEDELQP
-274 LPRIKGWIEK
+274 LPRVKGWIEK

-291 FGALCRVGRV
+291 FGAVCRIGRA

-340 EHALPVEAVVPAL
+340 EHALPVEALVPAL
-353 RDIRAMVE
+353 KEIRAMVD
-361 RKGYMLN
+361 RKGYLLN

-377 GDDVALSTAYGRESA
+377 GDDVPLSTAYGRDSA

-412 DILRGYDARPHWGK
+412 DILRAYDARPHWGK
-426 VHYREAEELSA
+426 MHYREADELSK
-437 LYPRWNDFIALRNR
+437 LYPRWDEFIALRDQ
-451 LDPLRTF
+451 LDPQRTF
-458 SNAYTDTVFGQ
+458 SNAYSDTVFGK

>member
-1 MSRVLPYAVPGGGNR
+1 
-16 ARESGGGSKM
+16 
-26 GSKKPSVLGKES
+26 
-38 LMATWRNWAGNQ
+38 MATWRNWAGNQ
-50 IAHPQSIES
+50 KANPVSIDL
-59 PRNVTEL
+59 PRSVGEL
-66 AAVVAEATAQG
+66 AALVASASGQG

-86 HSFTSAAATD
+86 HSFTSAAATN
-96 GRMIRLD
+96 GRMIRLE
-103 NLSGIS
+103 NLSGILHIDHAS
-109 HVDRARNQVT
+109 CQVT
-119 VGAGTRLSDLNTLLH
+119 VGAGTRLSDLNMLLY

-154 ISTSTHGTGT
+154 ISTSTHGTGK

-173 VAMTLVNGH
+173 VAMKLINGQ
-182 GEILECSDSCNA
+182 GEIIECSKTLNPH
-194 DILDVGRVSVGAVG
+194 IFDVARVSVGALG
-208 VISDY
+208 IITEY

-231 LDDVLENVHELAAAH
+231 LDDVLENAHDLASAH

-260 LTKRNNRTDDELQP
+260 LTKRNNRTEDELQP
-274 LPRIKGWIEK
+274 LPRVKGWIEK

-291 FGALCRVGRV
+291 FGALCRVGRA

-340 EHALPVEAVVPAL
+340 EHALPVEALVPAL
-353 RDIRAMVE
+353 KEIRAMVD
-361 RKGYMLN
+361 RKGYLLN

-377 GDDVALSTAYGRESA
+377 GDDVPLSTAFGRDSA

-412 DILRGYDARPHWGK
+412 DILRAYDARPHWGK
-426 VHYREAEELSA
+426 MHYRDAEELSK
-437 LYPRWNDFIALRNR
+437 LYPRWDEFIALRNQ
-451 LDPLRTF
+451 LDPQRTF
-458 SNAYTDTVFGQ
+458 SNVYSDTVFGK

>member
-1 MSRVLPYAVPGGGNR
+1 
-16 ARESGGGSKM
+16 
-26 GSKKPSVLGKES
+26 
-38 LMATWRNWAGNQ
+38 MATWRNWAGNQ
-50 IAHPQSIES
+50 VAHPQSIES
-59 PRNVTEL
+59 PRNVGEL
-66 AAVVAEATAQG
+66 AEIVAQASARG
-77 QKVKAVGSG
+77 QKIKAVGSG

-96 GRMIRLD
+96 GRMLRLE
-103 NLSGIS
+103 NLRGIS
-109 HVDRARNQVT
+109 HVDREKNQVT
-119 VGAGTRLSDLNTLLH
+119 VGAGTRLSELNTLLL

-142 LGDIAYQTVAGA
+142 MGDIAYQTVAGA
-154 ISTSTHGTGT
+154 ISTSTHGTGK

-173 VAMTLVNGH
+173 VAMTMVNGN
-182 GEILECSDSCNA
+182 GEIVECSATSHS
-194 DILDVGRVSVGAVG
+194 DVFEDGRVSVGALG
-208 VISDY
+208 VVSQY
-213 TLQAVPSFRLRAL
+213 TLQVVPAFRLRAL

-231 LDDVLENVHELAAAH
+231 LDDVLENAH
-246 DHFEFFWIPHTKWA
+246 DLSATNDHFEFFWIPHTKWA

-274 LPRIKGWIEK
+274 LPRVRGWVEK

-291 FGALCRVGRV
+291 FGAVCRVGRA

-353 RDIRAMVE
+353 KEIRAMVD
-361 RKGYMLN
+361 RKGYLLN

-377 GDDVALSTAYGRESA
+377 GDDVALSTAYGRDSA

-412 DILRGYDARPHWGK
+412 DIFRGYDARPHWGK
-426 VHYREAEELSA
+426 MHYRDAAELST
-437 LYPRWNDFIALRNR
+437 LYPKWNDFIALRDQ
-451 LDPLRTF
+451 LDPGRTF
-458 SNAYTDTVFGQ
+458 ANAYTDTVFGK